1 MVDWRTDDRELLA
14 RILTAEAG
22 NQGPIGMTAAGN
34 VIMNRANTTGYGNGV
49 RGVIMKPGQF
59 SPMNSVTGYAR
70 GEQGQNIDAIRPNE
84 TAYTIA
90 DNLLSG
96 KAKDITGG
104 ATHFYNPDIS
114 NPSWAKGKEFKR
126 IGDHVFGSADA
137 GRQIAAETM
146 QVLGK
151 KPQGILAPTQTSE
164 TESKPMMQEDKPR
177 GLLGSL
183 GIQKMQE
190 GAAGETGQR
199 FYERDTFKDT
209 AATLAQGFAA
219 MGSRPG
225 LQKMAANIA
234 AERSESK
241 AKNKTVEFLRKSG
254 REDLAAAVE
263 SGSLGA
269 RDAAGVLFSQ
279 PKDDRTAMMKNY
291 EFYISQG
298 MSQEE
303 AMRAVQ
309 SGTTINMPGAP
320 TIGTIPQGYQ
330 AIQDP
335 QTGAY
340 RLEVLPGGPAEAEAK
355 DAEARKAALEAQT
368 GQKETVVASAIDRL
382 VGQIDKGGLFNL
394 PEAGIAGNALGR
406 MGVNQEAVDFRNEL
420 SSIEGNIAFDRLQQ
434 MREASKTGGALG
446 AVSERELTLLMN
458 AYGNIN
464 QSTSPARLREN
475 LLTIKRIMTEIEN
488 DPVASQFYY
497 GQGGSSPAQTQSNG
511 VSVGEPY

>member
-22 NQGPIGMTAAGN
+22 NQGPMGMTAAGN

-59 SPMNSVTGYAR
+59 SPMNSVTGYAK

-96 KAKDITGG
+96 TAKDITGG

-219 MGSRPG
+219 MGSLPG

-269 RDAAGVLFSQ
+269 RDAAGILFSK
-279 PKDDRTAMMKNY
+279 PKAQAGIALGDRVINPVTGEVIY
-291 EFYISQG
+291 EDTS
-298 MSQEE
+298 
-303 AMRAVQ
+303 
-309 SGTTINMPGAP
+309 AP
-320 TIGTIPQGYQ
+320 KF
-330 AIQDP
+330 
-335 QTGAY
+335 
-340 RLEVLPGGPAEAEAK
+340 EAK
-355 DAEARKAALEAQT
+355 DVAEARKEFSGLAPVKDF
-368 GQKETVVASAIDRL
+368 QKQSSAY
-382 VGQIDKGGLFNL
+382 
-394 PEAGIAGNALGR
+394 GR
-406 MGVNQEAVDFRNEL
+406 IL
-420 SSIEGNIAFDRLQQ
+420 SSLERDEGQL
-434 MREASKTGGALG
+434 
-446 AVSERELTLLMN
+446 
-458 AYGNIN
+458 
-464 QSTSPARLREN
+464 SPAGDLALIFNYMKVLDPGSTVREGEFATAAKAGSFGTQIASLVSQIETGE
-475 LLTIKRIMTEIEN
+475 LLTESQRADFADRATRLYQGAE
-488 DPVASQFYY
+488 DQFRSLADQYGSYATARGLPVERVIPDFSYS
-497 GQGGSSPAQTQSNG
+497 GSKYERPLKFSRPPAPAG
-511 VSVGEPY
+511 VSPEQWAAAWNNMTDQERREFLGNK